1 MEGHWQSFRVQRCP
15 QTASCLPGARAL
27 GKSCAPAVHC
37 TRGANA
43 SGGCAAL
50 LSVKND
56 LHMIHDDREGGEG
69 DDEREAFLNEDA
81 QSSHSQPHGFNYSAV
96 ITPPVN
102 EFQVDFGYSSR
113 VEEPF

>member
-1 MEGHWQSFRVQRCP
+1 MMTE
-15 QTASCLPGARAL
+15 
-27 GKSCAPAVHC
+27 
-37 TRGANA
+37 
-43 SGGCAAL
+43 
-50 LSVKND
+50 
-56 LHMIHDDREGGEG
+56 REGRVMMRG
-69 DDEREAFLNEDA
+69 REAFLNEDA